1 MSGNL
6 ESKDWHP
13 AEVKAQLEMRGTS
26 LAKLARDH
34 DYAHISEVLRRSW
47 LAAEQIVAKALGVKP
62 EAIWPSRYKLPRDRA
77 RLLTRNATAKA
88 RHKVALRSPG
98 KAKGKAQA

>member
-13 AEVKAQLEMRGTS
+13 AEVKAQLEMRGTN

-34 DYAHISEVLRRSW
+34 DYAHISEVLHRRW
-47 LAAEQIVAKALGVKP
+47 LAAEHIVAKALGMKP
-62 EAIWPSRYKLPRDRA
+62 EAIWPSRYKQPRDRA
-77 RLLTRNATAKA
+77 RLLTRNETVKA
-88 RHKVALRSPG
+88 RHKVALRAPA
-98 KAKGKAQA
+98 KAKA